1 MLRPPPAG
9 LSNGKRTKRPKRGFG
24 CILPGARRGG
34 PRKAE
39 AMADDESKATMM
51 QVAAMWDLM
60 ADNAA
65 ISLPVQTDLL
75 RRS

>member
-1 MLRPPPAG
+1 MLRPPPTG
-9 LSNGKRTKRPKRGFG
+9 LSNGKRTKRPKRGSA

-39 AMADDESKATMM
+39 AMSDYEAKATIM

-65 ISLPVQTDLL
+65 NKSP
-75 RRS
+75 RSN

>member
-1 MLRPPPAG
+1 M
-9 LSNGKRTKRPKRGFG
+9 SDY
-24 CILPGARRGG
+24 
-34 PRKAE
+34 E
-39 AMADDESKATMM
+39 AKATIM